1 MGFHSGFNESMMSN
15 MRTGAKADLSEPAKG
30 SQFEDLGVAMVLTL
44 TIENETSLPNGAPM
58 SMRLSD
64 GSGLDIGRGAVDWS
78 LPDPSRFVSS
88 KHCEVRFRDNAYWLY
103 DVSTNGTFVNE
114 DARRL
119 QGPHRLR
126 NGDRVMI
133 GPYLILVATEGED
146 AEEDAA
152 PVAPEAA
159 EQISAPAVITEVA
172 PRASVSAFGLELDR
186 QINFAP
192 PNAGPA
198 PEQRETP
205 PPAPPAPVADPFG
218 GRESARSAPVS
229 ERPRPR
235 GIVFR
240 RRNDGVRPP
249 LAVAAPDWE
258 DELPRYSASPA
269 AAPAPVSAPVPDP
282 APLPPPSPTPVS
294 APAAAVVTTGTPA
307 APAAIAEAPPALSSA
322 VPPQALDETA
332 GTEAFI
338 RRFAQGAGI
347 PEQLLARRDPLE
359 LAEELGILMH
369 LVAENLKLLLNARS
383 EAKRFTRAGNQTMIH
398 ALDNNPLKFAPSAE
412 DALKIMLGPRT
423 RSYLDAQ
430 QTLEAAF
437 RDLKTHQIKTFS
449 AMQSAVK
456 MLVEDLDP
464 EEIDANIGPDEGV
477 AGWLGNRKTR
487 LWDVFLARWQS
498 KAQHQSDGLLGAFM
512 LYFAECYDQPD
523 D

>member
-1 MGFHSGFNESMMSN
+1 ME
-15 MRTGAKADLSEPAKG
+15 
-30 SQFEDLGVAMVLTL
+30 LTL
-44 TIENETSLPNGAPM
+44 TIENETSLPNGAPV
-58 SMRLSD
+58 SVRLTD
-64 GSGLDIGRGAVDWS
+64 GGGLDIGRGAVAWS

-88 KHCEVRFRDNAYWLY
+88 KHCEVRYRDNAYWLY

-126 NGDRVMI
+126 HGDRVMI
-133 GPYLILVATEGED
+133 GPYLILVITEGED

-152 PVAPEAA
+152 PIAPEPA
-159 EQISAPAVITEVA
+159 EQISSPVVITEVA
-172 PRASVSAFGLELDR
+172 PRASASAFGLELDR

-192 PNAGPA
+192 PHAALA
-198 PEQRETP
+198 PDRREMAP
-205 PPAPPAPVADPFG
+205 PPATPAADPFG
-218 GRESARSAPVS
+218 GRESAKGAPTP

-249 LAVAAPDWE
+249 LAVSAPDWK
-258 DELPRYSASPA
+258 DELPRYSAQA
-269 AAPAPVSAPVPDP
+269 ASASLPISAPVPDA
-282 APLPPPSPTPVS
+282 APLPTSAPAPVATPVPIAS
-294 APAAAVVTTGTPA
+294 PDTAADPPASGGAPAAAAEALQAASNA
-307 APAAIAEAPPALSSA
+307 APM
-322 VPPQALDETA
+322 QARDETA

-369 LVAENLKLLLNARS
+369 LVAENLKLLLSARS
-383 EAKRFTRAGNQTMIH
+383 EAKRFTRAGNQTMIQ
-398 ALDNNPLKFAPSAE
+398 ALDNNPLKFAPTSE

-456 MLVEDLDP
+456 MLIEDLDP
-464 EEIDANIGPDEGV
+464 EEIDADIGPDEGV
-477 AGWLGNRKTR
+477 SGWLGNRKSR
-487 LWDVFLARWQS
+487 LWDVFIARWQS
-498 KAQHQSDGLLGAFM
+498 KAQRQSDGLLGAFM
-512 LYFAECYDQPD
+512 LYFAECYDQQD